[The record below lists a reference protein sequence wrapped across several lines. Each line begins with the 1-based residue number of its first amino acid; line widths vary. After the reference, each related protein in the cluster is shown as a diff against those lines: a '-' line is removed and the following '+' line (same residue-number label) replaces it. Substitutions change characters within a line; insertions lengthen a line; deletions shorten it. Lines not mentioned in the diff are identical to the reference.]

1 MGVAAFQNPTIVW
14 VRQLG
19 TITTFERSMAKC
31 DYGSTVMKYPV
42 AAMPIPPKG
51 TFALR
56 PKVLQSIS
64 RISRF
69 ASCRNLASPQAARLS
84 NDLQPPNTRFALKNE
99 DQNVSISIARDSA
112 RVFHRWPWLCFVQ
125 GRSTG
130 FKATH
135 PMEDA
140 FDQ

>member
-1 MGVAAFQNPTIVW
+1 MGVAAFQSPTIVW

-19 TITTFERSMAKC
+19 TIITFERSTAKC

-51 TFALR
+51 TFVWR
-56 PKVLQSIS
+56 PKGLQSIS

-69 ASCRNLASPQAARLS
+69 ASCRSLAPPQAVRLWY
-84 NDLQPPNTRFALKNE
+84 DPQPLNSRFALKNE
-99 DQNVSISIARDSA
+99 DQNVSISIAIDSA
-112 RVFHRWPWLCFVQ
+112 RVFHRWPWLCILQ
-125 GRSTG
+125 GRRTG
-130 FKATH
+130 FEATH
-135 PMEDA
+135 PMEDV